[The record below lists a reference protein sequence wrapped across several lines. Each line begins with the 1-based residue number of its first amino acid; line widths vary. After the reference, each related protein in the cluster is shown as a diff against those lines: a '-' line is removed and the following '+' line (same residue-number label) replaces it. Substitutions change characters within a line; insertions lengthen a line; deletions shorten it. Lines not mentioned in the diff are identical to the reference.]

1 MNAKGRKNPP
11 AAPEG
16 GGAPAGSAGRGGGI
30 HPPVSIDRAPFLA
43 TVMRHEL
50 YGALNSITMIAGLM
64 GERGKKGAVDS
75 EELTRMSSRLLKQ
88 IERATTIVD
97 HYVELLGPGGS
108 DDDGVTCGAVEIRRA
123 LEAEDGAARRHQVKM
138 DLGGLPS
145 DAELAIDPERLRFAL
160 RHVIEFAACKGRPV
174 TLAITS
180 EDEDFVTLDI
190 RYPGDALG
198 VDDLHVFER
207 GPRNVPPELIDL
219 AVARRVVTD
228 VGGEVAPRDG
238 QILVRL
244 PRALD

>member
-1 MNAKGRKNPP
+1 VNAKRPKSAS

-16 GGAPAGSAGRGGGI
+16 GGPAGSS
-30 HPPVSIDRAPFLA
+30 PVSIDRAPFLA

-50 YGALNSITMIAGLM
+50 YGTLNSITMIAGLM
-64 GERGKKGAVDS
+64 GERGRKGTLDS
-75 EELTRMSSRLLKQ
+75 EELTRLSARLVKQ

-97 HYVELLGPGGS
+97 HYVELLGPSGGDD

-123 LEAEDGAARRHQVKM
+123 LEAEDGAARRHQVKV

-160 RHVIEFAACKGRPV
+160 GYVIEFAACKGRPV
-174 TLAITS
+174 TLAIVP
-180 EDEDFVTLDI
+180 EEEDFVTLDI

-207 GPRNVPPELIDL
+207 GPRSISPELIDL

-244 PRALD
+244 PRAPD